1 MRRLLSLA
9 IVLLFAMSCAFAL
22 DGIVTWVWYVNDW
35 DVQYYRYQVDGE
47 DDDKWTVVD
56 WDVNEVT
63 LELDVSVVHTLYLQQ
78 SYDGEIWS
86 VSSMTDSEI
95 YEESAEEPYYD
106 ETMEEIP
113 LDDGFDGSQEEI
125 TEEAPAV
132 AGDSVTEAVAEVQT
146 EAEVESEPEKSS
158 FTYLDLGIGYLNAI
172 PNTAGPKM
180 LGASV
185 SYNHPFFSAGAFDIG
200 VKANLGLYSSK
211 NLFFKIKETQLFT
224 YLNALAMASVKI
236 GNCDLYGAIGPEL
249 AAHLVTENAF
259 HAGLAAE
266 VGLRYHR
273 FENLFLGFSLSDHYY
288 LLPYDDI
295 ENQFDVRLYITRGF

>member
-1 MRRLLSLA
+1 MKRLLSLA
-9 IVLLFAMSCAFAL
+9 IILLFAMSCAFAL

-86 VSSMTDSEI
+86 ESSMTDSEI
-95 YEESAEEPYYD
+95 YEESAQEPYYD
-106 ETMEEIP
+106 ETTEAIP
-113 LDDGFDGSQEEI
+113 
-125 TEEAPAV
+125 TEEDSQVEASEEPAAESEEAETEAP
-132 AGDSVTEAVAEVQT
+132 VTEVVP
-146 EAEVESEPEKSS
+146 EAEVEKEPKYPSY
-158 FTYLDLGIGYLNAI
+158 TYLDLGIGYLNAI
-172 PNTAGPKM
+172 PNNAGPKM
-180 LGASV
+180 LGAFA
-185 SYNHPFFSAGAFDIG
+185 SYNHSFMKAGAFDIG
-200 VKANLGLYSSK
+200 VKANLGLYTSK
-211 NLFFKIKETQLFT
+211 NLIFNIKETQLFT

-236 GNCDLYGAIGPEL
+236 GNCDLYGAIGPEI

-266 VGLRYHR
+266 IGLRYHR
-273 FENLFLGFSLSDHYY
+273 LENLFFGFAFSDHYY
-288 LLPYDDI
+288 LLPYKDI
-295 ENQFDVRLYITRGF
+295 ENQFDVRLFITKAF